1 MQRFYRKLIS
11 DNDLVNF
18 SVSFESSDLFISAD
32 KDLSRY
38 ALKLTTNYRKIIQG
52 YITKHPEFEK
62 SLRPVKTDPSAPEI
76 IKDMI
81 RQSLKVDVG
90 PMASVAGA
98 VAEYIGKDLLNK
110 SKNIIVENGGD
121 IFLVSKKSRI
131 VGIYAGKSV
140 LSNKIGVKIKNTQFP
155 CGVCTSSGTVGH
167 SLSFGKADAVVVFS
181 KSCVLADATATA
193 VCNLV
198 KKKENINSAMEFVK
212 DIKDIFGV
220 VIIYDDNM
228 GSWGDIQMVD
238 LKR

>member
-140 LSNKIGVKIKNTQFP
+140 LSNKIGVKIKNTQIP